1 VSSVGSAEEDRRPS
15 MTVNSYL
22 EVIGDE
28 LVKLVLNKMCEAWTE
43 SGRALQKPT
52 EVKAVDQ
59 R

>member
-1 VSSVGSAEEDRRPS
+1 